1 MNPLE
6 KKTNGNF
13 LEIKKYQKVNQIK
26 VKKELEKTQNEIKI
40 LNIPH
45 TQSQAQNHV
54 PISVKLSGGFP
65 AAYRLSA
72 YDCKK

>member
-6 KKTNGNF
+6 KKPNGNF

-40 LNIPH
+40 LMR
-45 TQSQAQNHV
+45 V
-54 PISVKLSGGFP
+54 
-65 AAYRLSA
+65 
-72 YDCKK
+72 